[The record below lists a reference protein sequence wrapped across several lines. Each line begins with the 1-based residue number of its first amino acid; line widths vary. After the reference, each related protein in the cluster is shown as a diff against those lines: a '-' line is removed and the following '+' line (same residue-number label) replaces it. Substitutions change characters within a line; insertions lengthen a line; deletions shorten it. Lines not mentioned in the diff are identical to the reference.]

1 MNWPWVSRAAL
12 DDALTQRD
20 YWHRVASDAA
30 TKNDALTERLLSLK
44 MAGAFEIPTIAISP
58 EALARIPLQDHD
70 EMRDLIDQACGSNL
84 AKRRMMLRQL
94 AVDRADRLED
104 DTIRERIVSGVQSEG
119 VAG

>member
-12 DDALTQRD
+12 GEAVTQRD
-20 YWHRVASDAA
+20 YWHRIASEAA
-30 TKNDALTERLLSLK
+30 TKNDMLTDRLLSLK
-44 MAGAFEIPTIAISP
+44 MAGAVEVAPSQPFIAGAAAQP
-58 EALARIPLQDHD
+58 DD
-70 EMRDLIDQACGSNL
+70 MRDLIDQACGSNL

-94 AVDRADRLED
+94 AIDRADRLAD

>member
-12 DDALTQRD
+12 DEALTQRD

-44 MAGAFEIPTIAISP
+44 MAGAAEVPPQSQP
-58 EALARIPLQDHD
+58 LLAGVGVQPD

-94 AVDRADRLED
+94 AIDRADRLED
-104 DTIRERIVSGVQSEG
+104 DTIRARIVSGVQSEG
-119 VAG
+119 VAT